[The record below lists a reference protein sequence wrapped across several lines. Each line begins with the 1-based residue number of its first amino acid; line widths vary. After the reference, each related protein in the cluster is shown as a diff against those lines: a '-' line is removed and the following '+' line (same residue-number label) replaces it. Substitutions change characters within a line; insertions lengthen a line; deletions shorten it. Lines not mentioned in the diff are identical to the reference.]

1 MHGVG
6 QSFEFSGQN
15 GGNGLRIQ
23 RKEADLA
30 MGLFARVPQL
40 AIALTVVVSVVG
52 YLLLVQN
59 SQIDRKHLSALV
71 VEHTGVQTLK
81 PTPVESELVAPA
93 KSEFAEMKRAWSI
106 NPSQTGGYG
115 KEWSGS
121 TASGDAAT
129 QLVELLP
136 SSTQARLVR
145 SEAVTEY
152 SDTNTLKAVHTS
164 LTSRFTLPTVP
175 GSFGA
180 SFVTTKSSTTAAAS
194 GTAIVYQV
202 GRVVAVEDI
211 QSSSGGVT
219 RADATKLANAEHTLL
234 EHSEANFSMVET
246 SRPLL
251 LSLIYVLASLVLIG
265 LVLIV
270 PRRLGRRRIRQQA
283 RRNAQARYGY
293 RARGAKTMRRR
304 PPAWAQPGRR
314 ARSIR

>member
-1 MHGVG
+1 
-6 QSFEFSGQN
+6 
-15 GGNGLRIQ
+15 
-23 RKEADLA
+23 
-30 MGLFARVPQL
+30 MGLFARIPQL
-40 AIALTVVVSVVG
+40 AITLTVVASVVG

-71 VEHTGVQTLK
+71 VQHTGVQTLK
-81 PTPVESELVAPA
+81 PTPVASELVAPA
-93 KSEFAEMKRAWSI
+93 KSQFTEMKKAWSLD
-106 NPSQTGGYG
+106 PGQTGGYG

-145 SEAVTEY
+145 SEAIAEY
-152 SDTNTLKAVHTS
+152 SGTKALKAVHTS
-164 LTSRFTLPTVP
+164 LTSRFTLPAVP

-180 SFVTTKSSTTAAAS
+180 RFVTTKSSTAAAPS

-219 RADATKLANAEHTLL
+219 RADATQLANAEHTLL
-234 EHSEANFSMVET
+234 EHSEADFSMVET
-246 SRPLL
+246 SRPWR
-251 LSLIYVLASLVLIG
+251 LSVIYVSASLAIIG
-265 LVLIV
+265 LILIV
-270 PRRLGRRRIRQQA
+270 PRGVARRRIRQQD

-304 PPAWAQPGRR
+304 RPPAWVQPARR